1 MGQRKCL
8 DMTQN
13 IQEIWNNMKRP
24 NLVIIEIGE
33 REETQLKGQE
43 VISNKMI
50 EENYPNLKKD
60 IPVKIQEAFRTP
72 NRLDPKRKSP
82 QHIII

>member
-1 MGQRKCL
+1 
-8 DMTQN
+8 MTQN